1 VLHGGA
7 QVPDASG
14 DDVQV
19 CLVGRTLDQTV
30 VQTLQRRVVLSVRA
44 QQRLI
49 SGHFSHIANPTQ
61 MRTTAESPGAGEIV
75 IIR

>member
-44 QQRLI
+44 Q
-49 SGHFSHIANPTQ
+49 HA
-61 MRTTAESPGAGEIV
+61 
-75 IIR
+75 